1 MTHTSCPSSL
11 TVKAGLS
18 FQGTLPLVDTGR
30 DHVRPW
36 STDLENTV
44 FQPSI
49 QIAYTSP
56 LSGTTSMMG
65 SAYHGEPAQRHTGR
79 AFDQV
84 LPPSRERSIMIA
96 APGQRGQTGEPN
108 LVTAM

>member
-30 DHVRPW
+30 DHERPW

-49 QIAYTSP
+49 QIDVHVA
-56 LSGTTSMMG
+56 GV
-65 SAYHGEPAQRHTGR
+65 RHDLDDGIG
-79 AFDQV
+79 
-84 LPPSRERSIMIA
+84 LPR
-96 APGQRGQTGEPN
+96 
-108 LVTAM
+108 